1 MLTREVRG
9 LNSADLYS
17 QYLCSSRTQNN
28 RSLTWTFKTLLTY
41 LYMSVTLTVRPP
53 MLSHFIH
60 FVNLKNL
67 ENNTEAK
74 KKGGVNQLSIMVE
87 QIDF

>member
-1 MLTREVRG
+1 M
-9 LNSADLYS
+9 N
-17 QYLCSSRTQNN
+17 
-28 RSLTWTFKTLLTY
+28 
-41 LYMSVTLTVRPP
+41 VTLTVRPP
-53 MLSHFIH
+53 MLSHFVL

-74 KKGGVNQLSIMVE
+74 KKGSVNQLGIMGE

>member
-1 MLTREVRG
+1 M
-9 LNSADLYS
+9 N
-17 QYLCSSRTQNN
+17 
-28 RSLTWTFKTLLTY
+28 
-41 LYMSVTLTVRPP
+41 VTLTVRPP
-53 MLSHFIH
+53 MLAHFVL

>member
-1 MLTREVRG
+1 M
-9 LNSADLYS
+9 N
-17 QYLCSSRTQNN
+17 
-28 RSLTWTFKTLLTY
+28 
-41 LYMSVTLTVRPP
+41 VTLTVRPP
-53 MLSHFIH
+53 MLAHFVL

-74 KKGGVNQLSIMVE
+74 KEGGVNQLGIMGE